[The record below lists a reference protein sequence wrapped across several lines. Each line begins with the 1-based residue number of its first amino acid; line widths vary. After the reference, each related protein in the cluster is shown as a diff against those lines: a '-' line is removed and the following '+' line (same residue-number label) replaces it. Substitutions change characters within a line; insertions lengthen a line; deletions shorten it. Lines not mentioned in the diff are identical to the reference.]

1 MSAKIITI
9 SGYKGG
15 ISKSTSAIHL
25 AAFFAERGSVV
36 LVDGDPNRTALNWA
50 ARGNGGLGFDC
61 VDERRA
67 MKAITGRDFVIFDT
81 PARPDSS
88 DLKEMAQGCDLLVL
102 PTTPDIVSLEPMLA
116 IAKDLGGA
124 PYRALISIVPPAP
137 SREGETMLED
147 LRANKVPVFST
158 LIRRTVGYQKAA
170 LAGCAVKDIDDYRA
184 RQAWEDY
191 ERLGLEILE
200 LIK

>member
-1 MSAKIITI
+1 MPAKIITLT
-9 SGYKGG
+9 GFKGG
-15 ISKSTSAIHL
+15 VSKSTSAIHV
-25 AAFFAERGSVV
+25 AAFLAERGNVV

-50 ARGNGGLGFDC
+50 KRGSLGYDV

-67 MKAITGRDFVIFDT
+67 MKAITGRDFVVFDT

-88 DLKEMAQGCDLLVL
+88 DLKEMAHGCDLLIL
-102 PTTPDIVSLEPMLA
+102 PTTPDVVSLEPMLE
-116 IAKDLGGA
+116 IARDLGKA
-124 PYRALISIVPPAP
+124 PYRALIAIVPPAP
-137 SREGETMLED
+137 SREGEAMLED
-147 LRANKVPVFST
+147 LRGNGVPVFST

-170 LAGCAVKDIDDYRA
+170 LAGRTIRDVEDYRA

-200 LIK
+200 LING